1 MKKLEQAEEQAV
13 KPLEVEQEQATR
25 MVIKVRKLDRLETT
39 VQRQDPSGE
48 F

>member
-13 KPLEVEQEQATR
+13 KPLNAEQELAAE

-39 VQRQDPSGE
+39 QFRADPSAE